1 MKLIYFVIDGAADSP
16 DNVTSLEKAVKP
28 ALDSL
33 TPKGKCGLMY
43 TIGKGIAPESDSA
56 VFSILGYDP
65 HKHYIGRGPVE
76 ALGAG
81 LDLKPGYEIAFR
93 ANFATIDPKT
103 LRIIDR
109 RCGRDLES
117 SEAAELAKS
126 INGLELGLYDGYAKV
141 AATVGHRGVVIIG
154 SRTYKLSDNVGNT
167 DPAYVKVGK
176 ISIAAKEFEMKLTE
190 CKPLDDSIEAKRT
203 AELVNTFTRKVIEI
217 LDSHPVN
224 VERELKGKLKANVM
238 LLRDAGG
245 EIVKVK
251 PINEM
256 YGMRFVAVAEMPVEK
271 GIARLVGMDIA
282 EVPPPTEDKKADYEN
297 RLETTLKLLERYD
310 AVYVHL
316 KGPDEPGHD
325 GDLERKVKAIEL
337 IDKYFTKP
345 LLESIDLGGTAII
358 VTSDHA
364 TPWTHKAHT
373 DDPVPVLVY
382 IPGIEG
388 DGIERFTEKDCR
400 NGSLGLIE
408 HGWHLLP
415 MVVKMMREAGG
426 Q

>member
-1 MKLIYFVIDGAADSP
+1 MKLIYFIIDGAADSP
-16 DNVTSLEKAVKP
+16 NNVTSLEKAVKP

-81 LDLKPGYEIAFR
+81 LDLKPGYEVAFR

-176 ISIAAKEFEMKLTE
+176 ISIAAKKFEMKLTE

-217 LDSHPVN
+217 LDNHPVN

-345 LLESIDLGGTAII
+345 LLESIDLGSTAII

-382 IPGIEG
+382 IPGIGG

-415 MVVKMMREAGG
+415 MVVKMMRKAGG

>member
-81 LDLKPGYEIAFR
+81 LDLKPGYEVAFR

-415 MVVKMMREAGG
+415 MVVKMMRKAGG

>member
-81 LDLKPGYEIAFR
+81 LDLKPGYEVAFR

-415 MVVKMMREAGG
+415 MVVKMMKETGG

>member
-81 LDLKPGYEIAFR
+81 LDLKPGYEVAFR

>member
-81 LDLKPGYEIAFR
+81 LDLKPGYEVAFR

-245 EIVKVK
+245 EIIKVK

-415 MVVKMMREAGG
+415 MVVKMMRKAGG